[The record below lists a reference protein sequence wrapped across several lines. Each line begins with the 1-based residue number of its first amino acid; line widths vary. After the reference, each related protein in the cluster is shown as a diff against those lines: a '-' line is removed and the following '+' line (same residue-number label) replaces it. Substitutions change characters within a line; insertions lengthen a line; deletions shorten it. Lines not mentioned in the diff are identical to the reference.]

1 MGKRKSLSGL
11 YERAGIWHIDKQIN
25 GRRIHKTTGTTNRR
39 EAEQILKRIERQAQ
53 VRPDFLKRSYTFGE
67 AAVRWAKD
75 HEHLRAIDRDLQ
87 DLKGV
92 IPFVGDL
99 PLKRVHQIT
108 LEPYI
113 EFRREQGISSDTVKR
128 ALSTVKRVLTAA
140 HETYRDEEGDPW
152 LTSLPKF
159 QVPKWSTPR
168 PRYPLSEQEAAC
180 LLQALSDDLKDITKV
195 LLHTGLRDRE
205 LRTLRWDREEPR
217 QQGCAVFL
225 IPAEVA
231 KNKKDRLVF
240 CNRVATEVID
250 QRRHNESD
258 WVFPGRN
265 GDCRTRLSSSGW
277 RAARERAAEHFE
289 WSHKAEP
296 SDGFRRVR
304 IHDLRHTFGERLRK
318 LGVNLD
324 TCGDLLGHVGRGVT
338 ADYCRA
344 QSGELLNAVRR
355 LEVHEVPQKSRNEN
369 VVSITSAK
377 GFVSN

>member
-39 EAEQILKRIERQAQ
+39 EAEKILKGIERQAQ
-53 VRPDFLKRSYTFGE
+53 VRPDFLKLTHAFGE

-92 IPFVGDL
+92 IPFIGDL
-99 PLKRVHQIT
+99 PLKQVHQVT

-128 ALSTVKRVLTAA
+128 ALSTVTRVLTAA
-140 HETYRDEEGDPW
+140 HQIYRDEEGDPW

-159 QVPKWSTPR
+159 QVPQWSTPR

-180 LLQALSDDLKDITKV
+180 LLQALSDDLKDITQV

-205 LRTLRWDREEPR
+205 LRTLRWDREQPR

-225 IPAEVA
+225 IPEEVA
-231 KNKKDRLVF
+231 KNKQDRLAF
-240 CNRVATEVID
+240 CNRVATRIID
-250 QRRHNESD
+250 QRRHNDSD
-258 WVFPGRN
+258 WVFPGQN
-265 GDCRTRLSSSGW
+265 GGCRTRLSSSGW

-296 SDGFRRVR
+296 SDVFRCVR
-304 IHDLRHTFGERLRK
+304 IHDLRHTFGERLR
-318 LGVNLD
+318 LQGVNLD

-338 ADYCRA
+338 AHYCRA
-344 QSGELLNAVRR
+344 QDRELLDAVRR
-355 LEVHEVPQKSRNEN
+355 LEVYEVPQNSRNDN
-369 VVSITSAK
+369 VVSLT
-377 GFVSN
+377 GSNRFDK